1 MPSNSATEKTRPRL
15 RSRAVT
21 GTPLELRVVFW
32 IIIAIFAVF
41 LAAPLVLLLIKSF
54 NVDGSFSLASY
65 AAVLSS
71 AGFLNAL
78 AGSFIIAGA
87 SALVTT
93 VIAFMLAYTVN
104 STNVPGWYKS
114 AVSSVAVLP
123 MLLPTITYGFAIIYS
138 FGRQG
143 LITRLLGFQPFEIY
157 GFNGLLLGYVI
168 YTVPIAF
175 MLINNTYKYI
185 DKKFS
190 VVSRVLG
197 DNSFKTFFTTT
208 FKPLIATLG
217 ASFIQAFFLSFTDFG
232 IPASVGGEYKV
243 VATTLYNQML
253 GSIPNFSKGA
263 VVAMMMLIPSVFSIL
278 ILRYLEKYNFRY
290 NKISQIELTKNKG
303 RDGLFTVL
311 SALVMI
317 GILSIFAVI
326 FIVPFVQSWPYELGF
341 SLDNIKETLFGG
353 QLTSVYL
360 NSILVAV
367 LTAVLGTAIAYLS
380 ALVTAR
386 SKMGKPSKAAI
397 DGLVQTTNT
406 VPGMVLGI
414 AFLLAFSGTSLQC
427 TFIILIICNIIHYFS
442 TPYLM
447 IKNSLSKMN
456 ASWETTGMLMGDS
469 WTKTIFR
476 VVIPNSWSTVF
487 EMFSYYFI
495 NAMVTISA
503 VIFIVGARTM
513 VVTTKIKQLQHF
525 GDFEQIFV
533 LSLLILATNL
543 AVKLILKAL
552 SKKTERKAA

>member
-1 MPSNSATEKTRPRL
+1 M
-15 RSRAVT
+15 
-21 GTPLELRVVFW
+21 ELKVVFW

-41 LAAPLVLLLIKSF
+41 LAAPLALLLIKSF

-78 AGSFIIAGA
+78 LNSFIIAGT

-175 MLINNTYKYI
+175 MLINNTFKYI

-197 DNSFKTFFTTT
+197 DNSFKTFLTTT

-278 ILRYLEKYNFRY
+278 ILRYLEKYNFHY

-360 NSILVAV
+360 NSILVAA

>member
-1 MPSNSATEKTRPRL
+1 MPSNSATEKRRSRL

-41 LAAPLVLLLIKSF
+41 LVAPLVLLLIKSF

-243 VATTLYNQML
+243 VATTLYN
-253 GSIPNFSKGA
+253 
-263 VVAMMMLIPSVFSIL
+263 
-278 ILRYLEKYNFRY
+278 
-290 NKISQIELTKNKG
+290 
-303 RDGLFTVL
+303 
-311 SALVMI
+311 
-317 GILSIFAVI
+317 
-326 FIVPFVQSWPYELGF
+326 
-341 SLDNIKETLFGG
+341 
-353 QLTSVYL
+353 
-360 NSILVAV
+360 
-367 LTAVLGTAIAYLS
+367 
-380 ALVTAR
+380 
-386 SKMGKPSKAAI
+386 
-397 DGLVQTTNT
+397 
-406 VPGMVLGI
+406 
-414 AFLLAFSGTSLQC
+414 
-427 TFIILIICNIIHYFS
+427 
-442 TPYLM
+442 
-447 IKNSLSKMN
+447 
-456 ASWETTGMLMGDS
+456 
-469 WTKTIFR
+469 
-476 VVIPNSWSTVF
+476 
-487 EMFSYYFI
+487 
-495 NAMVTISA
+495 
-503 VIFIVGARTM
+503 
-513 VVTTKIKQLQHF
+513 
-525 GDFEQIFV
+525 
-533 LSLLILATNL
+533 
-543 AVKLILKAL
+543 
-552 SKKTERKAA
+552 